1 MVMDKSKDTDDE
13 VANNKVDSNTRK
25 VSFILKKGRHLH
37 NVKSPK
43 LPNLQHNLNKK
54 ADTGGKNDTSNFFG
68 IDLYFKTMYNEFYY
82 MQNKTKQ

>member
-1 MVMDKSKDTDDE
+1 MVMEKSKNIDDE
-13 VANNKVDSNTRK
+13 TANNKVDSNTRK

-54 ADTGGKNDTSNFFG
+54 AEAGGEK
-68 IDLYFKTMYNEFYY
+68 
-82 MQNKTKQ
+82 